1 MIRLLKIELGKIF
14 PYKPFWVLMGLYT
27 FLLGLVIS
35 ILENFAKANT
45 TVNGQQVDLSEFNIY
60 EFPFIW
66 RMVAYTGSW
75 WLVIPGIVIIMLVTN
90 EISFRTLRQNII
102 NGLSRAEVLTGHLLL
117 ILLISLYCLFL
128 LFAVGFAMGFTH
140 STAQGA
146 DAIFGNMA
154 YMGASFLQTFSY
166 LLAALLVGLFFQRAG
181 ISIGLLI
188 LYTFIVGPIIAYLT
202 GDLLDLFVPM
212 RPNNKSV

>member
-1 MIRLLKIELGKIF
+1 
-14 PYKPFWVLMGLYT
+14 
-27 FLLGLVIS
+27 
-35 ILENFAKANT
+35 
-45 TVNGQQVDLSEFNIY
+45 
-60 EFPFIW
+60 
-66 RMVAYTGSW
+66 
-75 WLVIPGIVIIMLVTN
+75 MLVTN

-212 RPNNKSV
+212 RPNFDMIQFPLWDFVEMFGMGEGQKAVELKHVAATIVHSAVDVGLIYLILKKRDL